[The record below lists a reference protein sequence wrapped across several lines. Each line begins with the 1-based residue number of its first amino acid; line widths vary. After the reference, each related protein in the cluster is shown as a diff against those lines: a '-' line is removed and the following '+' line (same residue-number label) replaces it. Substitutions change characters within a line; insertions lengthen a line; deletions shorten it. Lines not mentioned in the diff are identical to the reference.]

1 MSKGA
6 SADGERG
13 ERGDTATGGS
23 KLVAREDQ
31 QHQGEERKRVEHDK
45 LCEEHLGIWEEKKPK
60 KPG

>member
-1 MSKGA
+1 M
-6 SADGERG
+6 
-13 ERGDTATGGS
+13 
-23 KLVAREDQ
+23 AREDQ